1 MGAADRAALS
11 FEHCGLLVDQLGF
24 VKVNDKDALQLRI
37 PQNVLAPQ
45 ITMTD
50 PQPVYF
56 VS

>member
-1 MGAADRAALS
+1 MGAANRAPLS

-37 PQNVLAPQ
+37 PQDVFAPQ